1 MNHSRASLCSAATWE
16 LRENVSIPT
25 ELRLD
30 GQVDSRLMDTGMGAA
45 HPMHAAAASLGCD
58 AERCTSKSS
67 EQAPCELPAATGTR
81 WRREIAARQGLQIFL
96 PSMGGLTNLSPLPQ
110 VLQPGACKFKR

>member
-1 MNHSRASLCSAATWE
+1 MSASRQSSDW
-16 LRENVSIPT
+16 
-25 ELRLD
+25 
-30 GQVDSRLMDTGMGAA
+30 TGRWTVGSWTLGWAQHIQCMLQLHLWVVMQSAA
-45 HPMHAAAASLGCD
+45 HPKAQ
-58 AERCTSKSS
+58 SK
-67 EQAPCELPAATGTR
+67 LPAATGTR